1 LRIKWYENPKYPIV
15 VFSILNKPSPM
26 STALCSMNMSV
37 EELDRLITELAEM
50 YSLMKDAEVK
60 EA

>member
-1 LRIKWYENPKYPIV
+1 
-15 VFSILNKPSPM
+15 
-26 STALCSMNMSV
+26 MNMSV